1 MYVGVAGLRCTWVSR
16 TTLQA
21 NRQHISEGL
30 GKRRARVNEEHT
42 RLRYLGKLVQD
53 ERILVSGIIMDERN
67 QQKGQCRVPYN
78 TKTTATENEGRRL
91 SMQSRL
97 ASASPDGLSLRMA
110 EVRPLPQAR
119 YATS

>member
-30 GKRRARVNEEHT
+30 GKRKARVNEEHT

-67 QQKGQCRVPYN
+67 QQKG
-78 TKTTATENEGRRL
+78 
-91 SMQSRL
+91 
-97 ASASPDGLSLRMA
+97 
-110 EVRPLPQAR
+110 
-119 YATS
+119 